1 MGLFD
6 WFRKEK
12 FNREPNHEIELLE
25 SGPSYKEETRPFGRH
40 IVTGEFRRIKYKGS
54 SEEIKNMIASGFQP
68 RNNRLIDR
76 SKEPRYLHSISDDDE
91 LPM

>member
-1 MGLFD
+1 MRLFN
-6 WFRKEK
+6 WLRKDK
-12 FNREPNHEIELLE
+12 FNREPDHEIELVE
-25 SGPSYKEETRPFGRH
+25 SGPSYKEETRPFGQH
-40 IVTGEFRRIKYKGS
+40 IVTGEFRRFRYKGN

-76 SKEPRYLHSISDDDE
+76 SEEPRYLRSASDDDE